1 MYRALLLLI
10 FMSTVKA
17 DLVSLRNTPSIPN
30 LMYDEIFAIVD
41 WIHYY
46 FWVSIS
52 FLKQEF
58 PSCIGN
64 SVCGFLQANAKGVS
78 KIPLCNCTTTSECPM
93 NWDPYDGKSITQS
106 ASDQYKV
113 HKKIRIISQ

>member
-1 MYRALLLLI
+1 
-10 FMSTVKA
+10 
-17 DLVSLRNTPSIPN
+17 
-30 LMYDEIFAIVD
+30 MYDEIFAIVE

-113 HKKIRIISQ
+113 HKKINAILF